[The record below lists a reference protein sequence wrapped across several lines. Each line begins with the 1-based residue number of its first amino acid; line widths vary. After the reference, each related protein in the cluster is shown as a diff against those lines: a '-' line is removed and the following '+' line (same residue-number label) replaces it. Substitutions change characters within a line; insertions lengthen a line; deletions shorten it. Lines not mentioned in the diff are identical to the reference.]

1 MAMRIR
7 SREQLLNWLPGEL
20 SRLGRRSIVRA
31 MEHRNGKV
39 ELLGGFSSI
48 PPGNDPGWIVRVGSV
63 LSGKKWHVAV
73 IPRRSG
79 VGIRLFEEVPWK
91 LWVGG
96 STPLYNGDN
105 PSIYKALKDQ
115 MVELE
120 NERT

>member
-48 PPGNDPGWIVRVGSV
+48 SPGNDPGWIVRVTSV
-63 LSGKKWHVAV
+63 HNKRWSVAV
-73 IPRRSG
+73 IPRRDE
-79 VGIRLFEEVPWK
+79 VGIRLVDTVPWC

-96 STPLYNGDN
+96 KTPLYQGDD
-105 PSIYKALKDQ
+105 PVFYK
-115 MVELE
+115 MCMEVERGTL
-120 NERT
+120 